1 VTATDSRRPASGV
14 RRPEDENQT
23 PNAKRQTP
31 NPSGIGAAFAAKKA
45 AGDTALVPFITA
57 GYPDMETSEHTL
69 LGLIEGG
76 AAVIEVGVPF
86 SDPLADG
93 PTVQRTSQAALAAGT
108 RLVDCIDLVRK
119 MREVH
124 GVTTPLILFGYYNP
138 FFQMGIEECV
148 AACASAGVDGFIIPD
163 LPAEESADF
172 AAACRA
178 HGRDLIFLVAP
189 TSTDARLQDM
199 AEKASGFVYC
209 ISVTGTTGARDQ
221 ISDELPA
228 YIARVRA
235 ATDLPLAIGFGIS
248 TPEHVR
254 FYSNLVEGA
263 VIGSALI
270 NHLDRFEPAER
281 RAAAAD
287 YLRYLRGEVDL
298 PEQGAS

>member
-1 VTATDSRRPASGV
+1 
-14 RRPEDENQT
+14 
-23 PNAKRQTP
+23 
-31 NPSGIGAAFAAKKA
+31 
-45 AGDTALVPFITA
+45 
-57 GYPDMETSEHTL
+57 M
-69 LGLIEGG
+69 
-76 AAVIEVGVPF
+76 
-86 SDPLADG
+86 
-93 PTVQRTSQAALAAGT
+93 ALAAGT

-119 MREVH
+119 MRELH

-138 FFQMGIEECV
+138 FFQMGIAECV
-148 AACASAGVDGFIIPD
+148 AACAAAGVDGFIIPD

-209 ISVTGTTGARDQ
+209 VSVTGTTGARDQ

-254 FYSNLVEGA
+254 FYGELVEGA

-270 NHLDRFEPAER
+270 NYLDRFAPAER
-281 RAAAAD
+281 RAAAAA
-287 YLRYLRGEVDL
+287 YLRYLEAKPTSRSRERNVCRSKSGPSVAT
-298 PEQGAS
+298 GR

>member
-1 VTATDSRRPASGV
+1 MTSAPTSTVTNHQPPTTNHQSPA
-14 RRPEDENQT
+14 
-23 PNAKRQTP
+23 
-31 NPSGIGAAFAAKKA
+31 PSGIAAAFAVAKA
-45 AGDTALVPFITA
+45 NNETALVPFITA
-57 GYPDMETSEHTL
+57 GYPDLETTEQTL

-76 AAVIEVGVPF
+76 AAVIELGVPF

-93 PTVQRTSQAALAAGT
+93 PTIQRTSQAALAAGT
-108 RLVDCIDLVRK
+108 RLVDCIDLVQK
-119 MREVH
+119 MRQVH
-124 GVTTPLILFGYYNP
+124 AVTTPLILFGYYNP
-138 FFQMGIEECV
+138 FFQMGIENCV
-148 AACASAGVDGFIIPD
+148 AICAAAGVDGFIIPD

-209 ISVTGTTGARDQ
+209 VSVTGTTGARDQ
-221 ISDELPA
+221 ISDDLPG

-254 FYSNLVEGA
+254 FYAKLVEGA

-270 NHLDRFEPAER
+270 NHLDTVPPSER
-281 RAAAAD
+281 RAAAAAFM
-287 YLRYLRGEVDL
+287 RYLRGDAPPTTIGV
-298 PEQGAS
+298 

>member
-1 VTATDSRRPASGV
+1 MTVTSSAATAPTSAPI
-14 RRPEDENQT
+14 T
-23 PNAKRQTP
+23 
-31 NPSGIGAAFAAKKA
+31 PSGIAAAFAACKA
-45 AGDTALVPFITA
+45 AGQTALVPFITA
-57 GYPDMETSEHTL
+57 GYPDMETTEQSL

-76 AAVIEVGVPF
+76 ATVIEVGVPF

-108 RLVDCIDLVRK
+108 RLVDCIDLVRR

-148 AACASAGVDGFIIPD
+148 AACAAAGVDGYIIPD
-163 LPAEESADF
+163 LPAEESAEF

-178 HGRDLIFLVAP
+178 NDRDLIFLVAP

-209 ISVTGTTGARDQ
+209 VSVTGTTGARES

-235 ATDLPLAIGFGIS
+235 ATDLPLAIGFGVS

-254 FYSNLVEGA
+254 FYGNLVEGS
-263 VIGSALI
+263 VVGSALI
-270 NHLDRFEPAER
+270 NFLDQFEPAER
-281 RAAAAD
+281 RKAASA
-287 YLRYLRGEVDL
+287 YMRYLRGDIDL
-298 PEQGAS
+298 PEPGAL

>member
-1 VTATDSRRPASGV
+1 MTTTDTRRSASGV
-14 RRPEDENQT
+14 RHPEDETQT
-23 PNAKRQTP
+23 PEAERRTP
-31 NPSGIGAAFAAKKA
+31 NPSGIAAAFAAHKA
-45 AGDTALVPFITA
+45 AGRTAIVPFITA
-57 GYPDMETSEHTL
+57 GYPDMETTEQTL

-93 PTVQRTSQAALAAGT
+93 PTVQRTSQVALAAGT
-108 RLVDCIDLVRK
+108 RLVDCIDLVRR
-119 MREVH
+119 MRGVH

-148 AACASAGVDGFIIPD
+148 AACAAAGVDGYIVPD
-163 LPAEESADF
+163 LPADESADF

-199 AEKASGFVYC
+199 ATKASGFVYC
-209 ISVTGTTGARDQ
+209 VSVTGTTGARDK
-221 ISDELPA
+221 ISEELPA

-235 ATDLPLAIGFGIS
+235 ATDLPLAIGFGVS

-254 FYSNLVEGA
+254 FYGELVEGA
-263 VIGSALI
+263 VVGSALI
-270 NHLDRFEPAER
+270 NYLDRFEPADR
-281 RAAAAD
+281 RAAATA
-287 YLRYLRGEVDL
+287 YMRYLRGEADL
-298 PEQGAS
+298 PEPGA